1 MSAPNSPRSDTP
13 AAAAPAESELPGPLT
28 IDECLDTI
36 APASPV
42 STTTKKRALEK
53 APAPDDEDAVF
64 LGWVA
69 EQYIKDAEEAA
80 KKTPEAKKPKPTGAP
95 PANAPARKAVRFEPT
110 TAPPTYYLCRVCKDD
125 TGGNTYNNGL
135 CLGCAGV
142 ACGVEG

>member
-13 AAAAPAESELPGPLT
+13 AAAAPAEGERTQELT
-28 IDECLDTI
+28 IDEALDAI
-36 APASPV
+36 DPASPV

-80 KKTPEAKKPKPTGAP
+80 KKTPEAKKPKPMDAP
-95 PANAPARKAVRFEPT
+95 PARKAVRFEPT
-110 TAPPTYYLCRVCKDD
+110 TAPATYDLCRVCKDD

-135 CLGCAGV
+135 CLACAGV